1 MIRSGNDKVL
11 DRATGEFLVERV
23 AGASIMSPQGQLKV
37 PHAVSTLHS
46 LQVLPLLAWLLMFT
60 RYDEARRT
68 RITQLGVLGY
78 LGLAAVSVA
87 QAFGGSALADLPPGT
102 AIVLSG
108 GVLAL
113 VAAYAWALLALR
125 QTMARGQRAGV

>member
-1 MIRSGNDKVL
+1 
-11 DRATGEFLVERV
+11 
-23 AGASIMSPQGQLKV
+23 MSPQGQLKV
-37 PHAVSTLHS
+37 PHAVSIHS